1 MWRDASKFSPL
12 FEIARL
18 LVCFDHVA
26 CFVVNANRSVPI
38 CLAKLPRFFQN
49 SAHMKTKTSRPTN
62 SLNRSPLRC
71 GLLFILLALVCVPLA
86 MQAQTCQQGCLG
98 NYNTVLGDDVLINNT
113 TGKKN
118 TAVGFDALYSNTTG
132 FYN

>member
-49 SAHMKTKTSRPTN
+49 SAHMRTKTSRPTN

-71 GLLFILLALVCVPLA
+71 GLLLILLALAL
-86 MQAQTCQQGCLG
+86 MGG
-98 NYNTVLGDDVLINNT
+98 VLERSTNAAFPGRN
-113 TGKKN
+113 GKI
-118 TAVGFDALYSNTTG
+118 AFSRLSNGRWAILTS
-132 FYN
+132 NQN